1 MEALPVS
8 GREIGEFGF
17 VDGGGVDRVGRAPR
31 EAVGIVTVDRLLS
44 LGCHRQTSEFLP

>member
-17 VDGGGVDRVGRAPR
+17 VNGGRVDGVSRAPC
-31 EAVGIVTVDRLLS
+31 EPVGIVTVDRLLS